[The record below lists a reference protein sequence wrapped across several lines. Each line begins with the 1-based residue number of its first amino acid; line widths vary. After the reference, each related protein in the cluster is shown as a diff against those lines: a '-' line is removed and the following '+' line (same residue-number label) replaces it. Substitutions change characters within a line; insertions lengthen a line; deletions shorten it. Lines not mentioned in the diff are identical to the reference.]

1 MRSRVRVPH
10 TLVLLFSM
18 IVLAWLATY
27 LLPHGEF
34 ERVER
39 DHHKVVVPGSFSY
52 LTDDAPLSPVAV
64 LTAVP
69 SGFTE
74 ARDIIFFV
82 FIIGGTM
89 AVLRRTG
96 TIDAVLGLTLERF
109 GTRPN
114 VLIAVAMLV
123 FTVGSSTLGMAE
135 EYIPFVAVLVGLC
148 AGLGMDP
155 VTAIGIMVCGYGV
168 GYGTAAI
175 NPFTVV
181 PAQEVAGL
189 APTSGA
195 WFRVAIMVPL
205 WGLGFLHVSRYAA
218 RVRADRSASL
228 VADLEP
234 SEGAAAANYPRLTR
248 AHLAVLALTVASVA
262 LLVYGISSHGWY
274 LQEMGAM
281 FLGLTLVTAVVA
293 RLSPDVTAK
302 AFVRGAEE
310 LTVTALLIGFA
321 RAIQVVL
328 EQGHVI
334 DTIVHGVAGVLEQ
347 FGPSLA
353 AVCMYFIQSL
363 CNFFIPSGS
372 GQAYVTMPVMAP
384 IADLTGVSRQVA
396 VLAFQFGDG
405 FTNMLVPTNAV
416 LIGILGIAKI
426 PYDRWLRFIV
436 PFMVQMWIAGSVVLL
451 VAVSIGLR

>member
-1 MRSRVRVPH
+1 MRPRLRVPH

-18 IVLAWLATY
+18 IVLALLATY
-27 LLPHGEF
+27 VLPHGQF
-34 ERVER
+34 ERVEQN
-39 DHHKVVVPGSFSY
+39 HHQVVVPGSFAL
-52 LTDDAPLSPVAV
+52 LTDDPSLSPLAV
-64 LTAVP
+64 LSAVP
-69 SGFTE
+69 TGFAE

-89 AVLRRTG
+89 AVLRATG
-96 TIDAVLGLTLERF
+96 TIDACLGLTLERF
-109 GTRPN
+109 GRRPN

-135 EYIPFVAVLVGLC
+135 EYIPFVPVLLGLC
-148 AGLGMDP
+148 AAMRMDA

-168 GYGTAAI
+168 GYGAAAI

-195 WFRVAIMVPL
+195 WFRAVITVPL
-205 WGLGFLHVSRYAA
+205 WVLGFVHVSRYAA
-218 RVRADRSASL
+218 RVRRDPSTSL
-228 VADLEP
+228 VADVDDALTEP
-234 SEGAAAANYPRLTR
+234 APDYPRLAASHVT
-248 AHLAVLALTVASVA
+248 VLALTIASVG
-262 LLVYGISSHGWY
+262 LLVYGISAHGWY

-281 FLGLTLVTAVVA
+281 FLGLTILVAIVG
-293 RLSPDVTAK
+293 RLSVDGTAK
-302 AFVRGAEE
+302 AFAKGAEE
-310 LTVTALLIGFA
+310 LTMTALLIGFA

-334 DTIVHGVAGVLEQ
+334 DTIIHGVAGLLDQ
-347 FGPSLA
+347 LGPSIA
-353 AVCMYFIQSL
+353 AVCMYMIQSA

-372 GQAYVTMPVMAP
+372 GQAYVTMPIMAP
-384 IADLTGVSRQVA
+384 IADLTGVPRQVA

-416 LIGILGIAKI
+416 LIGILGMAKI

-436 PFMVQMWIAGSVVLL
+436 PFMVQLWLFGSLLL
-451 VAVSIGLR
+451 VVAVAIGYS